1 MTAVQLNAEMYRS
14 LGLIAE
20 DEGLME
26 KALRY
31 VRKLAA
37 QKQQQDETEYI
48 MSSPKMVEILR
59 EGDKEIAEG
68 NFQPIALDDLW
79 K

>member
-1 MTAVQLNAEMYRS
+1 MTAIQLNAEMYRS

-20 DEGLME
+20 DESLME

-31 VRKLAA
+31 VRKLAVK
-37 QKQQQDETEYI
+37 KQQQDETEYI
-48 MSSPKMVEILR
+48 MSSPKMREILD
-59 EGDKEIAEG
+59 EGDKEIEKG
-68 NFQPIALDDLW
+68 EFQPIVLDDLW

>member
-20 DEGLME
+20 DKGLME

>member
-20 DEGLME
+20 DEGLMK

>member
-20 DEGLME
+20 DEELME

>member
-1 MTAVQLNAEMYRS
+1 MTAIQLNAEMYRS
-14 LGLIAE
+14 LGMIAE
-20 DEGLME
+20 DESLME

-31 VRKLAA
+31 VRKLAVK
-37 QKQQQDETEYI
+37 KQQQDETEYI

-68 NFQPIALDDLW
+68 KYQSIALDDLC
-79 K
+79 

>member
-20 DEGLME
+20 DEELMG

>member
-1 MTAVQLNAEMYRS
+1 MTTVQLNAEMYRS
-14 LGLIAE
+14 LGVIAE

-37 QKQQQDETEYI
+37 QKKQQDETDYI
-48 MSSPKMVEILR
+48 MSSPKMVEILQ

-68 NFQPIALDDLW
+68 KFQPISLDDLW

>member
-20 DEGLME
+20 DEELME

-48 MSSPKMVEILR
+48 MSSPKMMEILR